1 MENLDIKSLLK
12 KWQPILENERLPVI
26 KDQYR
31 KECTAVLLEN
41 QEQCMQRERQIL
53 EESVPANIT
62 ANLQKYDP
70 VLIQLIRRMAPNMMA
85 YDVCGVQPMDL
96 PNGIVFAMRAKYG
109 TGATGPLS
117 AIEALYNEA
126 NTAWSGTG
134 THGSDIVPSGI
145 GGATGALASFGVA
158 AATATLEG
166 AELNRMGVTI
176 EKVTVEAKT
185 RGLSADFSLEL
196 AQDMKSVHKQDAE
209 TVISDILTTEILAEM
224 NREVIR
230 TIYKIAKFG
239 AQSRTTNQGG
249 IDLDVDTDGRWS
261 VERFKGLH
269 FFVESEA
276 HQVAKTTRR
285 GKGNII
291 ICSADV
297 ATALAM
303 SGQLDY
309 APALSTDLTVD
320 DTGNTFAGILNKR
333 YKVYVDPYF
342 SSGNSTWTDI
352 MVIGY
357 KGSNALDAGLF
368 YCPYQPLVKMTATDP
383 KTFSPVM
390 GFKTRYGMVANP
402 LNGDGT
408 TLAANSN
415 FYYRRVLV
423 SNIL

>member
-1 MENLDIKSLLK
+1 MEIKDLLK
-12 KWQPILENERLPVI
+12 KWQPILEAKELPEI

-31 KECTAVLLEN
+31 KECTAILLEN
-41 QEQCMQRERQIL
+41 QDKCNQRENQVL
-53 EESVPANIT
+53 AESAPANVT
-62 ANLQKYDP
+62 ANVSKYDP
-70 VLIQLIRRMAPNMMA
+70 VLIQLIRRMAPNLMA

-117 AIEALYNEA
+117 ATEALYNEA

-134 THGSDIVPSGI
+134 THGADIIPSGI

-158 AATATLEG
+158 AATASLEG
-166 AELNRMGVTI
+166 AALNKMGVTI

-196 AQDMKSVHKQDAE
+196 AQDMKAVHKQDAD
-209 TVISDILTTEILAEM
+209 TVISDILNTELLSEI

-239 AQSRTTNQGG
+239 AQSRTANAGG

-269 FFVESEA
+269 FYVESEA

-320 DTGNTFAGILNKR
+320 DTGNTFAGILNKK

-342 SSGNSTWTDI
+342 SSGDATWTDI
-352 MVIGY
+352 MVVGY

-368 YCPYQPLVKMTATDP
+368 YCPYQPLVKLNAVDP
-383 KTFSPVM
+383 TNFTPVM

-415 FYYRRVLV
+415 FYYRRVLI